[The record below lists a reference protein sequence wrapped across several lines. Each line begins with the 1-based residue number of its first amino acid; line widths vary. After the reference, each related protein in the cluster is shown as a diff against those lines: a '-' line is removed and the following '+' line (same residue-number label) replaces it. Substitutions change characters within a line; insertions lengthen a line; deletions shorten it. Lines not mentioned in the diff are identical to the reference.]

1 MKSILTTLLV
11 ILSVFSAIAQ
21 TTKQLEREANRAKGE
36 EKVDALY
43 RLAERYKEEDRV
55 RTAKVAIESG
65 DEAMKIGLYR
75 KAYEGYYYA
84 GKVYQERN
92 NVVRAIKAF
101 EQAAEAAKD
110 GALRNEL
117 MDSYRE
123 LAEMNAAIL
132 RSNVALDYY
141 KKYSDLVGNKIKLKS
156 KRLEKSL
163 NQTKETVKQKETEI
177 DQLEEENIETKTMLD
192 SVSKE
197 KLYADLQLAEEVV
210 DKERV
215 KRELADERNRR
226 NIYIGAAAIAL
237 LLTGFFFVMYR
248 NKRRSHKQLEAK
260 NKIIEAERQKSEQL
274 LLNILPSVVAGELK
288 EKGSTTPQSYR
299 EASVLFT
306 DFKSFTTISEKLSPI
321 ELVEEINH
329 CFTNFDR
336 IIEKYNIEKIKTIGD
351 AYLCVS
357 GLPQPADNHAE
368 ELIRAAIEMQAF
380 MKELAAERMR
390 EGRLYFEMRLG
401 IHTGP
406 LVAGVV
412 GSTKFAYDIW
422 GDTVNTAARM
432 EQNCEPGMINVS
444 EGVKNICGDTFEFQ
458 FRGKIEAKNK
468 GELAMYYVNPPIHAE

>member
-1 MKSILTTLLV
+1 MKAVTTLLL
-11 ILSVFSAIAQ
+11 ILFSLPGVLAQ
-21 TTKQLEREANRAKGE
+21 TTEQLERQAERAKGE
-36 EKVDALY
+36 EKVDALFL
-43 RLAERYKEEDRV
+43 LAQRYNEEDKV
-55 RTAKVAIESG
+55 RTAKVALESG
-65 DEAMKIGLYR
+65 DAAMKINLFL
-75 KAYEGYYYA
+75 KAYEAYYFA
-84 GKVYQERN
+84 GKVYQKRN
-92 NVVRAIKAF
+92 NVIRSINAF
-101 EQAAEAAKD
+101 EDAAKAAKN

-132 RSNVALDYY
+132 KSKVALEYY

-163 NQTKETVKQKETEI
+163 NQTKETVKLKESEI
-177 DQLEEENIETKTMLD
+177 DELEEENIETKSTLD

-197 KLYADLQLAEEVV
+197 KLFADLQLAEEVV

-226 NIYIGAAAIAL
+226 NIYIGAAALAL
-237 LLTGFFFVMYR
+237 LLTGFFFKMYR
-248 NKRRSHKQLEAK
+248 NKRKSHKKLEEK

-288 EKGSTTPQSYR
+288 EKGSTTPQSYQ

-336 IIEKYNIEKIKTIGD
+336 IIANYNIEKIKTIGD

-357 GLPQPADNHAE
+357 GLPQPEANHAE
-368 ELIRAAIEMQAF
+368 ELIKAAIEMQAF

-390 EGRLYFEMRLG
+390 QGRIYFEMRLG

-432 EQNCEPGMINVS
+432 EQNCEPGRINVS
-444 EGVKNICGDTFEFQ
+444 EAVKNRCQNSFDFH
-458 FRGKIEAKNK
+458 FRGKVEAKNK
-468 GELAMYYVNPPIHAE
+468 GELAMYYVNPPV